1 MIDLDDAQRHVL
13 SRISV
18 LDTVDVAVVE
28 AAGMVLAVDVV
39 APAAVPP
46 FANSA
51 MDGVAVRSADLAEG
65 PTTLRLVGTIAA
77 GEIARETLG
86 AGEAMRIMTGAP
98 VPEGA
103 DAVVMV
109 ELCEFAMAGAA
120 DGAVGGSAE
129 TVTVASSVP
138 LGNHIR
144 PVGDDVAAGDVVLSR
159 GALVTP
165 GAISL
170 LRTLG
175 LSTVSVVRR
184 PVVGVISTGSELV
197 EPPTPLGPGQIYDS
211 NRAAVLAL
219 VSEAGFEAVDLGL
232 VDDSEPA
239 IEAALRRGA
248 ATCDAVLSSG
258 GVSMGDFDFV
268 KSVLDRIGDMTW
280 MQIAIRP
287 AKPFAFGT
295 IATEGRRRGEGRPI
309 PVFGLPGNPVSSMV
323 SFELLALPALRAMAG
338 HARPDRPVTTV
349 TAAEDFRRNPDGKT
363 HFPRVVVSAAEG
375 GSLSAR
381 SAGGQGSHH
390 LAAMAVANAY
400 AVLPDGP
407 GVRAGEPM
415 TVLLVQPLA

>member
-1 MIDLDDAQRHVL
+1 MIDLDAAQRHVL
-13 SRISV
+13 SRVAV
-18 LDTVDVAVVE
+18 LDTVDVAVVD
-28 AAGMVLAVDVV
+28 AAGLVLAQDVL
-39 APAAVPP
+39 APAPAPP

-51 MDGVAVRSADLAEG
+51 MDGVAVRASDVTNA

-77 GEIARETLG
+77 GDVPSAPVG
-86 AGEAMRIMTGAP
+86 VGEAMRIMTGAA

-109 ELCEFAMAGAA
+109 ELCEFETVGTADDAA
-120 DGAVGGSAE
+120 E
-129 TVTVASSVP
+129 FVTVASSVP
-138 LGNHIR
+138 VGNHIR
-144 PVGDDVAAGDVVLSR
+144 PIGDDVSAGDRVLVQ

-211 NRAAVLAL
+211 NRAAILAL
-219 VSEAGFEAVDLGL
+219 VTEAGFEAVDLGL
-232 VDDSEPA
+232 IDDSEPA
-239 IEAALRRGA
+239 IEAALREGA
-248 ATCDAVLSSG
+248 RTCDAVLSSG

-268 KSVLDRIGDMTW
+268 KSVLDRIGDMRW

-295 IATEGRRRGEGRPI
+295 IAVDDHVRGDVRAV

-338 HARPDRPVTTV
+338 HVRPHRPLTMV
-349 TAAEDFRRNPDGKT
+349 TAAEEFRRNSDGKI
-363 HFPRVVVSAAEG
+363 HLPRVVVWVAAD
-375 GSLSAR
+375 GSMSAR

-390 LAAMAVANAY
+390 LGAMALANAY
-400 AVLPDGP
+400 AVIPDGP
-407 GVRAGEPM
+407 GVGVGETM
-415 TVLLVQPLA
+415 AVLLVQPAM